1 MESYTVRGE
10 ARYVVEARVEADSP
24 QAARAR
30 FESGDLALSDA
41 RLIEGEWRGS
51 AVIDAA
57 GQSHETEP
65 APEALAI
72 GLEAEGEYHL
82 QGTSTW
88 ITADPHSVYLR
99 KTDEGIAV
107 DIYPLGE
114 ENSDPIASTYAFDA
128 DARPEPEPAPRPVE
142 AQVNQRLEDLAGAVL
157 ALKRPVGPER

>member
-10 ARYVVEARVEADSP
+10 VRYIVEARIEADSP

-51 AVIDAA
+51 LVIDSV

-65 APEALAI
+65 APGALAI
-72 GLEAEGEYHL
+72 GLEPEGDYRL
-82 QGTSTW
+82 QGGSAW
-88 ITADPHSVYLR
+88 ITVGPHSVYLR

-114 ENSDPIASTYAFDA
+114 ENSDSIASTYAFDA
-128 DARPEPEPAPRPVE
+128 DAQPEPAAMADVAPRP
-142 AQVNQRLEDLAGAVL
+142 L
-157 ALKRPVGPER
+157 RPPIPVSGR